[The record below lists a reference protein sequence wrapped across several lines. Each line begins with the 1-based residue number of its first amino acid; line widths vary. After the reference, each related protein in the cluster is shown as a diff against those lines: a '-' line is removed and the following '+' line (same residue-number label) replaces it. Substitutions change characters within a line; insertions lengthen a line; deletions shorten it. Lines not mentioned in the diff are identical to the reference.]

1 MKKAFVCLCL
11 LIMGMVLAACSSSVN
26 GANKEELKKADQAAY
41 NFIVAQVEGDHKL
54 FKKVLIK
61 DAQGILE
68 AGRHANPG
76 FEKEVGERYQIKR
89 YSRHFDENKL
99 YYYLR
104 FYRPNHGE
112 DDYMNVLLVK
122 DDDGNWKSTDIRG
135 IDESEMKKAM
145 GDEEPVTVHK
155 YKGDGADE

>member
-1 MKKAFVCLCL
+1 MTNNYRGGIRYEKSIRLFMFTDHGHGLSCLQF
-11 LIMGMVLAACSSSVN
+11 SVN

-41 NFIVAQVEGDHKL
+41 NFIVAQIKGSYHKL

-76 FEKEVGERYQIKR
+76 FEKEMGERYQIKR

-104 FYRPNHGE
+104 FY
-112 DDYMNVLLVK
+112 D
-122 DDDGNWKSTDIRG
+122 
-135 IDESEMKKAM
+135 
-145 GDEEPVTVHK
+145 
-155 YKGDGADE
+155 